1 MNMITKQTS
10 LGRRFMA
17 SFLALV
23 MVLTTFAGIGGTMAA
38 DTPGSGAVS
47 EGPLGG
53 VSVQQFTQDFLSNEL
68 EGDATLLG
76 AEFTVYDKDGK
87 EVCVI
92 AADDAGFAT
101 TGATA
106 LPLGA
111 YSIKQT
117 KASDGYKLNTVW
129 EKSFEITEDAQ
140 MVILTDGYRWTDAFD
155 FTTNNPD
162 DNKGVANEIIR
173 GGLRIY
179 TSTKDRSET
188 GNTSDDGLGEGDADL
203 AGAEFLIVNSSAA
216 PVMVNGQKFQRGKAV
231 LTIWSNEQG
240 IAETAADA
248 LPFGRYEVYQ
258 IESPDGLYMDS
269 RFVTTVEIR
278 EDGVIVDGNSY
289 DGKPVQQPV
298 YRGGFE
304 MQKIDAILNAADVQG
319 DASLEGAV
327 FGVVNNSAFDVYV
340 GGLWYKPG
348 DVCHSFVTDANGYA
362 SVLNVVLP
370 YGSYSIIEMAASE
383 GYQVNKDFKIDF
395 QIREDG
401 KVYDLTGTAFP
412 EYVITGDVQII
423 KHDLE
428 LGKSEAIGGKDH
440 GNNEFGADLNGIVY
454 AITNRSAKAVVVN
467 GKSYAPGEVVGK
479 IETHWNEELKAY
491 TAETVNG
498 MLPYGT
504 YDIQEIATNESY
516 LLTDKNVYTFKIRE
530 QGSVVSTNVDG
541 ESMIFANQIIR
552 GDIMFE
558 KVEDETMA
566 RMSTLWVLT
575 NLSSGERHVLAAD
588 KNGEY
593 LSNTKFGFAHSNQT
607 NVNDKLL
614 AQIDAG
620 DVIAMADVIQGAGTW
635 FGLGEDGSVSN
646 VNDNLCALPYGKYNL
661 QEVATDSNT
670 KYHRDLKSVDFYI
683 YRDGYVVDLGTI
695 LNGPKAPTASL
706 TGNAID
712 DTTGSQ
718 IGLAGDNVTIIDT
731 VKYDNLVA
739 GYEYK
744 LIGTLYSKT
753 TGEMLRNPDGSAIT
767 VEQVFTAQSS
777 GEIDLTFT
785 FDGSEIAGDSVVVY
799 LSLFDVY
806 EDAKGNPVENKI
818 LEIADINNAKQTVV
832 YPAIDTMLI
841 AGLTNGHDAP
851 AVNSLTV
858 TDTISYENL
867 VPGRNYTVE
876 GVLMDA
882 ATGRDAVDADGNDIR
897 VLANFTAE
905 AANGTVK
912 LDFIF
917 DASKMSG
924 KTLVAYEEILYRG
937 VVVARHADMND
948 AMQMVSFPE
957 IDTKASCEATANA
970 EGVVGAEV
978 VIEDVVSYKGL
989 VPGAEYYLAGKL
1001 VDKATGEELPYGAGA
1016 MWTASTS
1023 EGFITLQFV
1032 IDSTDLAGKDIV
1044 VYETLT
1050 RADIVLDEHADI
1062 NDVDQTVSFP
1072 AIDTSVAYADSGIR
1086 EGAVSEKTVLI
1097 DTVKYD
1103 NLIAGAEYKLTG
1115 ILMDKAS
1122 QAPVLDAEGNTI
1134 IAETVFTPDSAS
1146 GSAEVRFEF
1155 DSTELAGMTIVV
1167 AETLSRNDVALI
1179 AHADL
1184 ADEDQTIRFA
1194 YVDTDLSD
1202 KEFGD
1207 DEIAADKT
1215 VTLVDAL
1222 YYENLVA
1229 GAEYEVKTVLM
1240 DKETGKALA
1249 GVDAIINKFKPAEAN
1264 GVFNVEFDID
1274 TTEFGGKDIVVYET
1288 ISRDGKV
1295 IIVHAD
1301 IDDVDQT
1308 VTVPVATSN
1317 AVLNDTGAMDTVQYN
1332 NLHVGRNYTMISEV
1346 ISADGKVLDK
1356 VVATFAPMSEQGV
1369 AKARIEFTFDCEK
1382 YAGQDLIVRE
1392 TLRGQMGQTL
1402 CVSETVLSV
1411 PDNHAHKHEAVE
1423 TVAPTCT
1430 DGGYTVYAC
1439 KCGDTYTADET
1450 DALGHTWG
1458 EWEVTVEATV
1468 EAGGE
1473 ETRICSV
1480 CGETETRAT
1489 EPHVHDYELVETIAP
1504 TCTDAGY
1511 KVMACACGDTYS
1523 EPDQSATGHTWGEW
1537 KVTEAATATKP
1548 GVETRKC
1555 DNCDAIETRE
1565 IPVHSHKWG
1574 SWFVTIEPTLEEPG
1588 EETRICEICGAKE
1601 TCMIAPIA
1609 PHTHSYVRTD
1619 SVAATCDAAGY
1630 AVFECECGDSYSEET
1645 DAAIGHIWDDWKVA
1659 ENDTRAIS
1667 VTTET
1672 RTCKVCGEVE
1682 TRMVETTS
1690 PPLEPHDHSH
1700 VKSDVVAPT
1709 CTAPGYTVYS
1719 CECGDSY
1726 IVTDVSATGHS
1737 YGDWVV
1743 TTEPTTESDGKQIRT
1758 CSACGKNEIQ
1768 ILTRLPEQDE
1778 DADVTTPTQPTEPS
1792 DDKVDDKDETKPT
1805 EPSDNKGDTAPTNPD
1820 NEDIGNGGAPDLP
1833 SGPSDETEPTDK
1845 PADDTSDNEDK
1856 YDASV
1861 KVISV
1866 LTNSAVLEIG
1876 GDVKIRSTVSYSD
1889 LKVGETYMVECTL
1902 VDKNGKVMKS
1912 AEGKDMIVFALFT
1925 PETSD
1930 GDIELTFDGFATTK
1944 LQGQKFTVNTVIL
1957 LNGKTIVSEAAPVE
1971 VNIADLDTVA
1981 TSKSGSKY
1989 LILDKSAVLIDKVE
2003 YFNLIPGQKYYIEG
2017 KVVNAKDGKLVL
2029 GALGKDPVVKL
2040 EFVPKTANGSIEM
2053 KFTLDTSNANGETY
2067 VVVQTLYDADGN
2079 KLAVHY
2085 DLSDKDQSVTVRT
2098 VADVQTGVMEDTVMI
2113 AVIAVMMLLMGVGFV
2128 VVSRKRTN
2136 SIR

>member
-1 MNMITKQTS
+1 MNKMTMQTS
-10 LGRRFMA
+10 FSRRITA
-17 SFLALV
+17 TLLAMV

-38 DTPGSGAVS
+38 DTPGSGAAS

-92 AADDAGFAT
+92 AADEAGFAT

-117 KASDGYKLNTVW
+117 KAPAGYKLNEVW

-155 FTTNNPD
+155 FTSNDPT
-162 DNKGVANEIIR
+162 DNRGIANEIIR

-188 GNTSDDGLGEGDADL
+188 GDISDDNLGEGDADL

-231 LTIWSNEQG
+231 MTITSNEDG
-240 IAETAADA
+240 IAETGAHD
-248 LPFGRYEVYQ
+248 LPYGRYEVYQ

-269 RFVTTVEIR
+269 RFVTTVEVR

-319 DASLEGAV
+319 DASLELAV
-327 FGVVNNSAFDVYV
+327 FGVVNNSDFDVYV
-340 GGLWYKPG
+340 GGQWYKPG
-348 DVCHSFVTDANGYA
+348 EICHSFVTDANGYA
-362 SVLNVVLP
+362 SVLNLVLP
-370 YGSYSIIEMAASE
+370 YGSYSIIETAASE

-467 GKSYAPGEVVGK
+467 GKSYAPGEVVAK
-479 IETHWNEELKAY
+479 IETHWNDELKAY

-530 QGSVVSTNVDG
+530 QGSVVSTDVDG
-541 ESMIFANQIIR
+541 NSMIFANQIIR

-593 LSNTKFGFAHSNQT
+593 LSNTNFGFAHSNQT

-635 FGLGEDGSVSN
+635 FGLGEDGSMAD
-646 VNDNLCALPYGKYNL
+646 VNDDLCALPYGKYNL

-695 LNGPKAPTASL
+695 LNGPKTPTASL

-718 IGLAGDNVTIIDT
+718 IGLAGSNVTIIDT

-777 GEIDLTFT
+777 GEIDLIFN

-818 LEIADINNAKQTVV
+818 LEIVDINNAKQTVV

-841 AGLTNGHDAP
+841 VGLTKGHDAP
-851 AVNSLTV
+851 AVNNLTV

-897 VLANFTAE
+897 VSANFTAE

-912 LDFIF
+912 LDFVF

-937 VVVARHADMND
+937 VVVAQHADMSDRN
-948 AMQMVSFPE
+948 QMVSFPE
-957 IDTKASCEATANA
+957 IDTKASCEATANS
-970 EGVVGAEV
+970 EGVVGNEII
-978 VIEDVVSYKGL
+978 IEDVVSYKGL
-989 VPGAEYYLAGKL
+989 VPGAEYILEGKL
-1001 VDKATGEELPYGAGA
+1001 VDKTTGKELPYDAGA
-1016 MWTASTS
+1016 IWTASTS
-1023 EGFITLQFV
+1023 EGFVTLQFV
-1032 IDSTDLAGKDIV
+1032 IDSNDLAGKDIV

-1050 RADIVLDEHADI
+1050 RADVVLDEHADI
-1062 NDVDQTVSFP
+1062 NDADQTISFP

-1086 EGAVSEKTVLI
+1086 EGAVSEKTVLV
-1097 DTVKYD
+1097 DTVKYN
-1103 NLIAGAEYKLTG
+1103 NLISGVEYKLTG
-1115 ILMDKAS
+1115 ILMDKAAN
-1122 QAPVLDAEGNTI
+1122 APVLDAEGNMI
-1134 IAETVFTPDSAS
+1134 VAETVFTPDAAD

-1155 DSTELAGMTIVV
+1155 DSTELAGSTIVV
-1167 AETLSRNDVALI
+1167 FETLSRNDVALI
-1179 AHADL
+1179 QHDNID
-1184 ADEDQTIRFA
+1184 DEDQTVRFA

-1202 KEFGD
+1202 KEYGD
-1207 DEIAADKT
+1207 DEIAANKT
-1215 VTLVDAL
+1215 VDLVDAL
-1222 YYENLVA
+1222 YYENLVP

-1240 DKETGKALA
+1240 DKETGKALE
-1249 GVDAIINKFKPAEAN
+1249 GVDVIINKFKPSETN
-1264 GVFNVEFDID
+1264 GIYNVEFKLD
-1274 TTEFGGKDIVVYET
+1274 TTEFGGKDIVVFET

-1295 IIVHAD
+1295 IIAHED
-1301 IDDVDQT
+1301 INDAAQT
-1308 VTVPVATSN
+1308 VTVPVLASN
-1317 AVLNDTGAMDTVQYN
+1317 AVLNDIGAMDTVQYN

-1369 AKARIEFTFDCEK
+1369 IKARIEFIFDKTAYE
-1382 YAGQDLIVRE
+1382 GQDIIIRE
-1392 TLRGQMGQTL
+1392 TLRGQMGQEL
-1402 CVSETVLSV
+1402 CVAETVLNIPV
-1411 PDNHAHKHEAVE
+1411 THKCEYKAVE
-1423 TVAPTCT
+1423 VVDPTCT
-1430 DGGYTVYAC
+1430 EGGYTVYAC
-1439 KCGDTYTADET
+1439 ECGDTYNADET
-1450 DALGHTWG
+1450 EATGHAWG

-1468 EAGGE
+1468 DAGGE
-1473 ETRICSV
+1473 ETRVCAT
-1480 CGETETRAT
+1480 CGEKETRAT
-1489 EPHVHDYELVETIAP
+1489 DPHVHAYEVVDTVAP
-1504 TCTDAGY
+1504 SCTEAGY
-1511 KVMACACGDTYS
+1511 SIYACECGDTYTVN
-1523 EPDQSATGHTWGEW
+1523 DVSATGHKWGAW
-1537 KVTEAATATKP
+1537 VVTKEPTAT
-1548 GVETRKC
+1548 E
-1555 DNCDAIETRE
+1555 
-1565 IPVHSHKWG
+1565 S
-1574 SWFVTIEPTLEEPG
+1574 G
-1588 EETRICEICGAKE
+1588 EETRYCENCDASE
-1601 TCMIAPIA
+1601 MCVIAPND
-1609 PHTHSYVRTD
+1609 HEHNYVIIETVD
-1619 SVAATCDAAGY
+1619 ATCDVAGFTTY
-1630 AVFECECGDSYSEET
+1630 ACECGDSYTEEVAPAT
-1645 DAAIGHIWDDWKVA
+1645 GHIWGEWESV
-1659 ENDTRAIS
+1659 ENTHAVS
-1667 VTTET
+1667 VVIET

-1682 TRMVETTS
+1682 TREVQTTT
-1690 PPLEPHDHSH
+1690 PPLEPHEHNY
-1700 VKSDVVAPT
+1700 VKSGVVAPT
-1709 CTAPGYTVYS
+1709 CTEPGCTLYT

-1726 IVTDVSATGHS
+1726 SVTDVSATGHN
-1737 YGDWVV
+1737 YGEWVV
-1743 TTEPTTESDGKQIRT
+1743 IQEPTTESDGKEART
-1758 CSACGKNEIQ
+1758 CANCGENDIR
-1768 ILTRLPEQDE
+1768 ILSHLPEEGE
-1778 DADVTTPTQPTEPS
+1778 DDGVTTPTEP
-1792 DDKVDDKDETKPT
+1792 DKDNDNDPT
-1805 EPSDNKGDTAPTNPD
+1805 TPSAPDDDNDGSTTPTNPD
-1820 NEDIGNGGAPDLP
+1820 EEPDDIGNGGV
-1833 SGPSDETEPTDK
+1833 EDK
-1845 PADDTSDNEDK
+1845 PGETTPDDTKPDADDEDK

-1866 LTNSAVLEIG
+1866 LTNSSMLEVG
-1876 GDVKIRSTVSYSD
+1876 GNVKIRSIVSYTN

-1902 VDKNGKVMKS
+1902 VDDKGNVMKS
-1912 AEGKDMIVFALFT
+1912 AEGEDMIVFALFK
-1925 PETSD
+1925 PEKSD
-1930 GDIELTFDGFATTK
+1930 GTIEVTFDGFATTK
-1944 LQGQKFTVNTVIL
+1944 LQGKVYTVETLIL
-1957 LNGKTIVSEAAPVE
+1957 LNGKTIVSEAAPVQ
-1971 VNIADLDTVA
+1971 VNVADLDTVA
-1981 TSKSGSKY
+1981 KSNSGSKY
-1989 LILDKSAVLIDKVE
+1989 LILDKSAVLVDTVE

-2017 KVVNAKDGKLVL
+2017 KVLDAKTGELVL
-2029 GALGKDPVVKL
+2029 GAQGKDPVVKL
-2040 EFVPKTANGSIEM
+2040 EFVPKDANGSIQM
-2053 KFTLDTSNANGETY
+2053 KFTLDTSNANGKTY

-2098 VADVQTGVMEDTVMI
+2098 IADVQTGVVENSAVI
-2113 AVIAVMMLLMGVGFV
+2113 AVIAVMTMLMGVGFV